1 MPSLFGSETDAPEE
15 RKVLKRHIEAAQ
27 KITFILTALCAV
39 IYLLQNVGFEEPI
52 MDLFHYPA
60 YSWEDQEVWRYFT
73 HAIIHL
79 SVPHILFNLS
89 WFWLFGGAIERRFGS
104 FHFLLLVLVS
114 AAVSGAVQNYFTG
127 PSFFRV
133 IWRGVCGVRL
143 CVGGGQIAPA

>member
-1 MPSLFGSETDAPEE
+1 MYKRQQMPSLFDSETDVPEE
-15 RKVLKRHIEAAQ
+15 RKVLKRTLSAQ

-73 HAIIHL
+73 HAIVHL

-104 FHFLLLVLVS
+104 LHFLLLVLVS

-127 PSFFRV
+127 PAFFGLS
-133 IWRGVCGVRL
+133 GVCLLYTSR
-143 CVGGGQIAPA
+143 CV